1 MSSAAISTPTYVAPH
16 TVGEAVA
23 AAAVEGA
30 TILGGGTILMAQK
43 ARGEIDASPF
53 IDLTAIEELGCV
65 TVTGAGILVGCMVTY
80 ATLLRGTDPAVP
92 LLPVVSR
99 GITGGPQIRIQGT
112 LGGSACYA
120 NPASD
125 VPTAL
130 VALGATMLLE
140 GPEGRRAVPVT
151 DFFRYAFRTD
161 LRPGELL
168 AGMEIPSR
176 TEVRWGYAK
185 LKASESS
192 WPIITAAARL
202 EMAGAERRAVVS
214 VGGAAGIPVTV
225 TLPWPEGRERVEE
238 GDRVLID
245 DQLADTV
252 GMWWE
257 DELAD
262 SRYRRRV
269 AAVIATRA
277 VEAALAEG
285 EN

>member
-1 MSSAAISTPTYVAPH
+1 
-16 TVGEAVA
+16 
-23 AAAVEGA
+23 
-30 TILGGGTILMAQK
+30 
-43 ARGEIDASPF
+43 
-53 IDLTAIEELGCV
+53 
-65 TVTGAGILVGCMVTY
+65 
-80 ATLLRGTDPAVP
+80 
-92 LLPVVSR
+92 
-99 GITGGPQIRIQGT
+99 
-112 LGGSACYA
+112 
-120 NPASD
+120 
-125 VPTAL
+125 

-238 GDRVLID
+238 SDRVLID

-285 EN
+285 GRSPSRSRSTAASVSSALTGPRRWWICCATTSSCPARTPDAAMATAAPARSSSTESP

>member
-1 MSSAAISTPTYVAPH
+1 MPTPSYVTPH
-16 TVGEAVA
+16 TLGEAVA
-23 AAAVEGA
+23 AAAVDGA
-30 TILGGGTILMAQK
+30 TILGGGTIVMAQK
-43 ARGEIDASPF
+43 ARGEIDASRF
-53 IDLTAIEELGCV
+53 IDLTLVEELSRV
-65 TVTGAGILVGCMVTY
+65 TETAAGILVGSVVTY
-80 ATLLRGTDPAVP
+80 ATLLRGTDPVVP

-99 GITGGPQIRIQGT
+99 GITGGPQIRAQGT
-112 LGGSACYA
+112 IGGSACYA

-125 VPTAL
+125 MPAAL
-130 VALGATMLLE
+130 VALGATMLLD
-140 GPEGRRAVPVT
+140 GPEGRRAVPVA
-151 DFFRYAFRTD
+151 DFFRDAFRSD
-161 LRPGELL
+161 LRRGELL
-168 AGMEIPSR
+168 AGMEIPRR

-202 EMAGAERRAVVS
+202 EMAGGERLAVVS

-225 TLPWPEGRERVEE
+225 VLPWPDGRDRAEQR
-238 GDRVLID
+238 DRVLVD
-245 DQLADTV
+245 DQLAARV
-252 GMWWE
+252 GTWWE

-285 EN
+285 GN